1 MTPRSAGATAHKT
14 ADLYLGDWE
23 LIPELCVYEFGSAPV
38 TGAYLI
44 AKQGRKLR
52 ITIEWSMS
60 AGTEAQSTGFEAPP
74 DGSPQPVP
82 AGVTGS
88 GPDTFTLTR
97 VDERT
102 LDSAAF
108 RGEEQVAYARRVAS
122 VDGALLAV
130 VQEARDPHGE
140 RYRNFQVYRRRGAR
154 RGTNGRRR
162 TGS

>member
-1 MTPRSAGATAHKT
+1 MTPRSAGATARKT

-74 DGSPQPVP
+74 DGSPQPVDGP
-82 AGVTGS
+82 AVDQIERDQGGVFAG
-88 GPDTFTLTR
+88 G
-97 VDERT
+97 
-102 LDSAAF
+102 
-108 RGEEQVAYARRVAS
+108 GEDGVVQLLQPALRPPGGDHMRAGLRQRQ
-122 VDGALLAV
+122 GALVADAARSPDDEGDAV
-130 VQEARDPHGE
+130 FEGKL
-140 RYRNFQVYRRRGAR
+140 
-154 RGTNGRRR
+154 
-162 TGS
+162 